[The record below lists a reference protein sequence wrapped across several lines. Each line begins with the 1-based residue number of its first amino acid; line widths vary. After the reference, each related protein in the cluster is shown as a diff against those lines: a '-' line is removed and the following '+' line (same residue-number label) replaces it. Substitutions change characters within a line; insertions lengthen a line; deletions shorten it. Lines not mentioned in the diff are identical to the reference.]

1 MNETR
6 NWLITGA
13 SSGLGLAVARAVHNA
28 GDRVAATVR
37 NVEDA
42 HRLETAMPGLVALIG
57 DLSDPTAADALVAQ
71 AQERLGAIDVLVNNA
86 GRGFAAAIEE
96 ADDAEIAQLFDLNV
110 FAPVRMIRA
119 VLPAMR
125 ARRSGLVIN
134 ITSISG
140 FKPWS
145 GTGFYCATKFAME
158 GIGQTLAQEVAG
170 FGIRV
175 INVQPGGLRTDFN
188 GRSLSASERVI
199 PDYGDSAHIAR
210 RALSKADG
218 KQEGDPK
225 RAAEVIVA
233 VSRLESP
240 PLNLLLGRDA
250 LAMCGERL
258 ARITRDMADWAP
270 AAASIAFPD

>member
-1 MNETR
+1 MNEAR

-13 SSGLGLAVARAVHNA
+13 SSGLGLALARTVHAA
-28 GDRVAATVR
+28 GEGVAATVR
-37 NVEDA
+37 NADDA
-42 HRLETAMPGLVALIG
+42 HRLETALPGLVALIG
-57 DLSDPTAADALVAQ
+57 DLSDPTTAAALVSQ
-71 AQERLGAIDVLVNNA
+71 AQERLGTVDILVNNA

-96 ADDAEIAQLFDLNV
+96 ASDAEVLQIFDLNV

-175 INVQPGGLRTDFN
+175 INVQPGALRTDFN
-188 GRSLSASERVI
+188 GRSLSASEQVI
-199 PDYGDSAHIAR
+199 PDYDASAHIAR

-218 KQEGDPK
+218 KQDGDPV
-225 RAAEVIVA
+225 RAAEVIMA
-233 VSRLESP
+233 ASRLESP
-240 PLNLLLGRDA
+240 PMNLLLGRDA
-250 LAMCGERL
+250 LSMCGERL

-270 AAASIAFPD
+270 SAASIAFPE